1 MRIWE
6 ILKYEN
12 KGKAYYIEDSSDW
25 AVDEVYEVVF
35 DEDTREGAL
44 INCDTGKNIQRTET
58 LFDILNFNFI
68 EFEE

>member
-44 INCDTGKNIQRTET
+44 VSCDTGKNIQSTET